1 MENKKGA
8 FIVISGPSGV
18 GKNTI
23 ADVLV
28 DKGYGIYSVSMT
40 TRGIREGE
48 KEGRDYFFVS
58 KEEFDRN
65 IEEGNFLEYA
75 RYGDNYYGTL
85 KSYVFDNLNNGINV
99 IAVVDIQGG
108 VNIENLFPEAVLIF
122 IMPPSYEELEKRLRG
137 RGTDSEEAILKRLD
151 IAKKEM
157 EFSSHYDYIVI
168 NNTVDR
174 ATEDIIDII
183 DKEVIKINENHYY

>member
-1 MENKKGA
+1 MKKKKGA

-23 ADVLV
+23 ADILV
-28 DKGYGIYSVSMT
+28 DNGYGIYSVSMT

-48 KEGRDYFFVS
+48 KEGKDYFFVS

-65 IEEGNFLEYA
+65 IEDGNFLEYA
-75 RYGDNYYGTL
+75 KYGDNYYGTL
-85 KSYVFDNLNNGINV
+85 KSYVFDYLNNGTNV

-108 VNIENLFPEAVLIF
+108 VNIENIFPEAVLIF

-157 EFSSHYDYIVI
+157 EFSCHYDYIVI

-183 DKEVIKINENHYY
+183 DKEVIKINENH

>member
-1 MENKKGA
+1 MNKKKGA

-23 ADVLV
+23 ADILI
-28 DKGYGIYSVSMT
+28 DKGYGIYSVSVT

-58 KEEFDRN
+58 KEEFDKN
-65 IEEGNFLEYA
+65 IEKDNFLEYA
-75 RYGDNYYGTL
+75 QYGDNYYGTL
-85 KSYVFDNLNNGINV
+85 KSYVFDNIDSGTNV

-108 VNIENLFPEAVLIF
+108 VNIEKIFPEAVLIF
-122 IMPPSYEELEKRLRG
+122 IMPPSFEELEKRLRG
-137 RGTDSEEAILKRLD
+137 RNTDSEEAILKRLD

-157 EFSSHYDYIVI
+157 DFSSHYDYVVI
-168 NNTVDR
+168 NNTVD
-174 ATEDIIDII
+174 ECINDIIYII
-183 DKEVIKINENHYY
+183 DKEVIKINENH

>member
-1 MENKKGA
+1 MEKKKGA

-183 DKEVIKINENHYY
+183 DKEVIKINENH

>member
-1 MENKKGA
+1 MNKKKGA

-23 ADVLV
+23 ADILI
-28 DKGYGIYSVSMT
+28 DKGYGIYSVSVT

-48 KEGRDYFFVS
+48 KEGKDYFFVS
-58 KEEFDRN
+58 KEEFDKN
-65 IEEGNFLEYA
+65 IEEDNFLEYA
-75 RYGDNYYGTL
+75 QYGDNYYGTL
-85 KSYVFDNLNNGINV
+85 KSYVFYNLDNGTNV

-108 VNIENLFPEAVLIF
+108 VNIENIFPEAVLIF
-122 IMPPSYEELEKRLRG
+122 IMPPSFEELERRLRG

-157 EFSSHYDYIVI
+157 DFSSHYDYVVI
-168 NNTVDR
+168 NNTVD
-174 ATEDIIDII
+174 ECINEIVNII
-183 DKEVIKINENHYY
+183 DKEVIKINETH